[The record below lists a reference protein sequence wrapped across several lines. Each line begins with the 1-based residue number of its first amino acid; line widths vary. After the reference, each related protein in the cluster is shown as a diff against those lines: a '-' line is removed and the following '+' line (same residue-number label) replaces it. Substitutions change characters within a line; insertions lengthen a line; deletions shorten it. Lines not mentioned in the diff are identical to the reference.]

1 MTKPLI
7 SIVVPMYNEHDV
19 AEECHKRLT
28 QMAKDNSRYAWELIY
43 VNDGSS
49 DDTLDILKRLEV
61 SDARVRV
68 IGFARNFGHQIA
80 VTAGIHKAKGDAV
93 AVIDADL
100 QDPPELIPDMASKW
114 EEGYHV
120 VYGQR
125 KKRDGET
132 WFKLATAKGFYR
144 VLNHLTEVA
153 IPLDTGDFRLM
164 DRKVVEVFKN
174 MPEHNRFLRGMVSWI
189 GFRQTAL
196 LYERHERFSG
206 ESKYTLSKMLKLAFD
221 GVFSFSHKPVKWIR
235 TAGVVVTG
243 IAKVM
248 FLLWLVLWLA
258 GNSDALIYT
267 GWQSVLGVLLGVNL
281 FALGILGEY
290 LVRIYDEVRQR
301 PLYTVLEEWPEEERR
316 QGPREWEAQAFA
328 DVPEGFETST
338 EFTFET
344 KDETLVID
352 LDEVDD
358 PASGYAKAIDDEVKA

>member
-19 AEECHKRLT
+19 AEECHKRLI
-28 QMAKDNSRYAWELIY
+28 QMLKDHPHFAWELIY
-43 VNDGSS
+43 VNDGSK
-49 DDTLDILKRLEV
+49 DDTLDILKRLAAT
-61 SDARVRV
+61 DQRVRV

-100 QDPPELIPDMASKW
+100 QDPPELIPDMAVKW
-114 EEGYHV
+114 QEGYHV

-125 KKRDGET
+125 KKREGET
-132 WFKLATAKGFYR
+132 WFKLTTAKWFYR

-189 GFRQTAL
+189 GFKQTAL
-196 LYERHERFSG
+196 LYERQERFAG
-206 ESKYTLSKMLKLAFD
+206 ESKYPLSKMLKLAFD
-221 GVFSFSHKPVKWIR
+221 GILSFSHKPVQWIR

-243 IAKVM
+243 IGKVM
-248 FLLWLVLWLA
+248 FLLWLVMWLT
-258 GNSDALIYT
+258 GNSNALIYT
-267 GWQSVLGVLLGVNL
+267 GWQAVLGVLLGVNL

-301 PLYTVLEEWPEEERR
+301 PLYTIQEEWPEEERR
-316 QGPREWEAQAFA
+316 RGPRDWEAQAFSGLEEDIPA
-328 DVPEGFETST
+328 TP

-344 KDETLVID
+344 REETLVID
-352 LDEVDD
+352 LEEDEDRVSEAIEANDD
-358 PASGYAKAIDDEVKA
+358 GVKA